1 MPARF
6 TTTTGLLAVA
16 LGMSPSLASAQQV
29 KTVFV
34 IAMENTN
41 WTQNARQF
49 TGSQQQIFQNPA
61 APWLNTLVTGNL
73 IVNINGVPTNV
84 SAQTSFATHYHN
96 VGSNPT
102 GTGLHIHPSEPNY
115 IWSEGGS

>member
-6 TTTTGLLAVA
+6 TRNVCVLALA
-16 LGMSPSLASAQQV
+16 LGCSASTVFAQQV

-41 WTQNARQF
+41 WQQNARQF

-61 APWLNTLVTGNL
+61 APFLNGLVNGNL
-73 IVNINGVPTNV
+73 IVNVNGVPTNI
-84 SAQTSFATHYHN
+84 SAQSSCATHDHN
-96 VGSNPT
+96 VGSNAA
-102 GTGLHIHPSEPNY
+102 GTG
-115 IWSEGGS
+115 

>member
-6 TTTTGLLAVA
+6 TRNVCVLALA
-16 LGMSPSLASAQQV
+16 LGCSASTVFAQQV

-41 WTQNARQF
+41 WAQNARQF

-61 APWLNTLVTGNL
+61 APWLNQLVTGNL
-73 IVNINGVPTNV
+73 MVDINGVPTNI
-84 SAQTSFATHYHN
+84 SAQTSYATRYHN
-96 VGSNPT
+96 VGANPL
-102 GTGLHIHPSEPNY
+102 GTGLHTHPSEPNY
-115 IWSEGGS
+115 IWSEG